1 MVSVR
6 LRRRSVSQRITLHC
20 LLAGAHIFSLSND
33 SSKRF
38 AHAIVGK
45 VRALAQSALSP
56 LSRPNSSLLGRNSR
70 LGAKEGRFPM
80 GPRISSFSSTG
91 IGVMTI
97 GQLNDS
103 SADNNNRRRAG
114 TEG

>member
-1 MVSVR
+1 M
-6 LRRRSVSQRITLHC
+6 
-20 LLAGAHIFSLSND
+20 
-33 SSKRF
+33 
-38 AHAIVGK
+38 GK

-114 TEG
+114 TEGWRRFRWPVAGLDLFSERLSA